1 MATRGKRADL
11 PIMKAGDVLDRPQIQ
26 AIASALRAAGLR
38 AGFACAPWGCICT
51 GDADCNDMFST
62 NSCGSRAVCFTDAA
76 NNVVC
81 VCIR

>member
-11 PIMKAGDVLDRPQIQ
+11 PIMKEGDVLDRPQIQ
-26 AIASALRAAGLR
+26 ALASALQAAGPRL
-38 AGFACAPWGCICT
+38 GFSCAPWGCICT

-62 NSCGSRAVCFTDAA
+62 NSCGPRAVCFTDAA

-81 VCIR
+81 VCVR